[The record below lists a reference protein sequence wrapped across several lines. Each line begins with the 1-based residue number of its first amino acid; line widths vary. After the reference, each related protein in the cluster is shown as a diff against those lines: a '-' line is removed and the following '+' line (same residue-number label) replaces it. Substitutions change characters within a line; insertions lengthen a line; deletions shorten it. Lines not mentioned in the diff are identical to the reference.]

1 MRLVPLALLLML
13 VTGCEQ
19 YTDKRSPCFTPG
31 GRPVVSQDAWRPATL
46 ALSTKGSGGC
56 VFVDLDAE

>member
-1 MRLVPLALLLML
+1 MRPVPLALLLML

-19 YTDKRSPCFTPG
+19 YTNERSPCFTPG
-31 GRPVVSQDAWRPATL
+31 GRPVVSQDAWRPAML
-46 ALSTKGSGGC
+46 ALSTKGSDAC